1 MIPTTGRLMSRILFA
16 SSEAAPL
23 IKTGGLADISGS
35 LPAALKSL
43 RQAVRLIIPAYPEAI
58 RNAGHVKN
66 IGTLKIGE
74 HSVRLLEGRMPDSK
88 VVVWLVDSPA
98 HFSRTG
104 GPYTDNSGHDWAD
117 NAERFALFSRVIVE
131 IAMNRARLNWQP
143 EVVHCN
149 DWQTGLVP
157 TLLNMENPRPGTV
170 FSIHNLAYQGVFP
183 YRTFADLGLPA
194 ALWSYRSLEYFG
206 NLSFIKGGLVFAD
219 RLTTV
224 SPTYAEE
231 ICTPTLGY
239 GMDALLRHRR
249 DRLTGILNGVDY
261 DVWDPCAD
269 PLIDTPYTV
278 ETPAGK
284 QNNKLALQ
292 RRFGLPEKTIPL
304 LGMVGRM
311 VEQKGIDL
319 VLDAIPLIDIPVQLV
334 ILGSGEKRFEQ
345 AALALAKRFPKQ
357 IGVYIGYDESLAH
370 LIEAGADVF
379 LMPSRFEPC
388 GLNQLYSLRY
398 GTPPVVHKTGGLAD
412 TVTHTDTHTLEAGS
426 ATGFVFDFPDIQG
439 LLWAIRQALKCYER
453 SDCWPQVMKN
463 AMQQDFSWSHSA
475 RLYLSL
481 YRQAIQDAASI

>member
-1 MIPTTGRLMSRILFA
+1 MSRILFA

-58 RNAGHVKN
+58 CNAERVKKVSTLQ
-66 IGTLKIGE
+66 IGAHT
-74 HSVRLLEGRMPDSK
+74 VQLLEGRIPDSK

-98 HFSRTG
+98 HFSRNG

-117 NAERFALFSRVIVE
+117 NAERFALFSRAIVE
-131 IAMNRARLNWQP
+131 IAMNRAGLNWQP
-143 EVVHCN
+143 EVVHSN

-157 TLLNMENPRPGTV
+157 ALLNMESPRPGMV

-183 YRTFADLGLPA
+183 YRTFAELELPA
-194 ALWSYRSLEYFG
+194 SLWSYRSLEYFG
-206 NLSFIKGGLVFAD
+206 QLSFIKGGLTFAD

-239 GMDALLRHRR
+239 GLDALLRHRR

-261 DVWDPCAD
+261 RVWDPGTD
-269 PLIDTPYTV
+269 PLIASQYSAEQPD
-278 ETPAGK
+278 GK
-284 QNNKLALQ
+284 RQNKLALQ
-292 RRFGLPEKTIPL
+292 RHFGLPQKPIPL
-304 LGMVGRM
+304 LGMVSRL

-319 VLDAIPLIDIPVQLV
+319 ILEAAPKLIKHPTQLV
-334 ILGSGEKRFEQ
+334 ILGSGEKRFEK
-345 AALALAKRFPKQ
+345 AALTLAKRYPTQ
-357 IGVYIGYDESLAH
+357 IGVKIGYDETLAH
-370 LIEAGADVF
+370 LIEAGADMF

-412 TVTHTDTHTLEAGS
+412 TVTHTDVRSLKEGT
-426 ATGFVFDFPDIQG
+426 ATGFVFDFPDARG
-439 LLWAIRQALKCYER
+439 LLWAVRQGLDCYQR
-453 SDCWPQVMKN
+453 SDCWPKVMKN
-463 AMQQDFSWSHSA
+463 AMKQDFSWTHSA
-475 RLYLSL
+475 RLYLAT
-481 YRQAIQDAASI
+481 YRQAMHDAASI

>member
-1 MIPTTGRLMSRILFA
+1 MSRILFA

-35 LPAALKSL
+35 LPAALKAL
-43 RQAVRLIIPAYPEAI
+43 RQAVRLIIPAYPQAM
-58 RNAGHVKN
+58 RNAGRVKTVATLD
-66 IGTLKIGE
+66 IGG
-74 HSVRLLEGRMPDSK
+74 HSVRVLEGRMPDSK
-88 VVVWLVDSPA
+88 VLVWLVDSPA
-98 HFSRTG
+98 HFSRDG
-104 GPYTDNSGHDWAD
+104 GPYTDHSGHDWAD
-117 NAERFALFSRVIVE
+117 NAERFALFSRVVVE
-131 IAMNRARLNWQP
+131 ISMNRVGLNWQP

-157 TLLNMENPRPGTV
+157 TLLYLEETRPGTV

-239 GMDALLRHRR
+239 GLDPLLRHRR
-249 DRLTGILNGVDY
+249 DRLSGILNGVDY
-261 DVWDPCAD
+261 GVWDPSTD
-269 PLIDTPYTV
+269 PLIDTPYTT
-278 ETPAGK
+278 ELPAGK
-284 QNNKLALQ
+284 VNNKRALQ
-292 RRFGLPEKTIPL
+292 RHFGLPLNEVPL
-304 LGMVGRM
+304 LGMVSRM

-319 VLDAIPLIDIPVQLV
+319 VLDAVPKLLGIPVQLV

-357 IGVYIGYDESLAH
+357 IGVNIGYDESLAH
-370 LIEAGADVF
+370 LIEAGSDMF

-398 GTPPVVHKTGGLAD
+398 GTLPVVHRTGGLAD
-412 TVTHTDTHTLEAGS
+412 TVIHTDPNSLEAGT
-426 ATGFVFDFPDIQG
+426 ATGFVFDFPDVQG
-439 LLWAIRQALKCYER
+439 LLWAIRQALLCYNK
-453 SDCWPQVMKN
+453 SDCWPRVMKN
-463 AMQQDFSWSHSA
+463 AMQQDFSWNNSA
-475 RLYLSL
+475 SLYLSL
-481 YRQAIQDAASI
+481 YRQAIQDAGSG